1 VKGGEEMKELTRDEI
16 LEIVCAPAIT
26 DEPEGSDL
34 VYSNDFD
41 EEDFV
46 NNLITKELG

>member
-1 VKGGEEMKELTRDEI
+1 MKELTRDEI

-26 DEPEGSDL
+26 DEPEKLDFI
-34 VYSNDFD
+34 YSNELD

-46 NNLITKELG
+46 NNLIMKELG